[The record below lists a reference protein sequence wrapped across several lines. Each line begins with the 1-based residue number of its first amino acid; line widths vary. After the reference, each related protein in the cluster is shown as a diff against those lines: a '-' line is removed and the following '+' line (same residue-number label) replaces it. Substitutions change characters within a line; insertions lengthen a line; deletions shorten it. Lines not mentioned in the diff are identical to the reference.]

1 MLVSVIVPIYNVSL
15 ELLHRC
21 IESVRHQAEN
31 DVEIII
37 IDDGSDQ
44 NNSDLY
50 RKICNEYCD
59 THYYRQTN
67 SGPSVAR
74 NVGVE
79 KAQGEYILFLD
90 SDDYITDKCFE
101 QATGIINTYRPDIVI
116 GYTYRDLSDEG
127 KIKHTAVDESP
138 EKLVLD
144 DEKEMAVLLNH
155 MLGYEEAKYVYK
167 NGYIG
172 EGPCC
177 RFFRRELFD
186 NSLFDVI
193 PRWSEDTLW
202 NAAVM
207 ASACPVL
214 KNRR

>member
-1 MLVSVIVPIYNVSL
+1 MVIKCSSISMGEKMLVSVVVPVYNVSL

-21 IESVRHQAEN
+21 IESVRHQAGN

-74 NVGVE
+74 NLGVK

-90 SDDYITDKCFE
+90 SDDYITDKCVE
-101 QATGIINTYRPDIVI
+101 QAPSIINTHHPDIVF
-116 GYTYRDLSDEG
+116 GYVHKDLSDEG
-127 KIKHTAVDESP
+127 KIKHTTVDDNP
-138 EKLVLD
+138 EELVLD
-144 DEKEMAVLLNH
+144 DEKEMAVLLKSH
-155 MLGYEEAKYVYK
+155 TWIQGSQVCL
-167 NGYIG
+167 
-172 EGPCC
+172 
-177 RFFRRELFD
+177 
-186 NSLFDVI
+186 
-193 PRWSEDTLW
+193 
-202 NAAVM
+202 
-207 ASACPVL
+207 
-214 KNRR
+214 